1 MEPLPSSSNGFHGKV
16 GNDSEKMCNPGNNS
30 SKETSSEKKTKP
42 PLPLSHGSLKRSGF
56 SDTIISSSD
65 LEFLDL
71 ELEKLEKGRKDGIL
85 NQSEING
92 ILKEGKKDNGVVK
105 KKREKDDG
113 FGKEG
118 KKDGVVVRDGVKD
131 DGVLKEEKKD
141 DGVLKEDKK
150 DDGVAKEG
158 KKDGVLK
165 EGKKDDGVGKKSKKD
180 GVAKEGKKDDGVGK
194 EGKKDD
200 GATKEGK
207 KDDGVGKEGKKDG
220 VVKEGKKDDGV
231 AKKREKDDG
240 KKDSVVKEGEKDD
253 GVEKEG
259 EKNGNLEGERE
270 GVLQEPSPRG
280 ALEDCST
287 STESETAPS
296 ASTSDS
302 EGQQAV
308 PWRDYFRAFTI
319 KPSKHIQTF
328 RTIKKP
334 GPRLTRI
341 KTKKIREELV
351 PVLNTSSLDG
361 ADIYC
366 LKSTWRN
373 FSLSEIVAAT
383 DNFSQENLIGE
394 GGYAEVYRGELTDG
408 QIVAI
413 KRLIRGSSEEM
424 TVDFLSELGIM
435 AHVDHPNIAKVIGY
449 GVDGGMH
456 LVLQLSAHGSL
467 ASLLYGEKEKLD
479 YTTRFKIA
487 LGTAHGLQYLHEGG
501 QRRIIHKDIK
511 ASNILLSEDFEA
523 QISDFGLA
531 KWLPDKWTHHT
542 VSKIEGTFGY
552 LPPEFFMHGIVDEK
566 TDVYAF
572 GVLVLELI
580 TGKQA
585 IDSSQH
591 SLVMWAKPLLMK
603 NNVKELVDPSLADA
617 YDEKQMQF
625 LVFTASSCIHQ
636 ASNVRPHMNQV
647 IEMLK
652 GNEQVLKELNELQN
666 PMLQRTYSE
675 ELLDAEEYNSTK
687 HLSDLNRQ
695 MEMVLDNEEC

>member
-1 MEPLPSSSNGFHGKV
+1 MEPLASSSNGFHGKV
-16 GNDSEKMCNPGNNS
+16 GNGSEKMSIIESNGC
-30 SKETSSEKKTKP
+30 KETSRKNKAKP
-42 PLPLSHGSLKRSGF
+42 PLPYLPARSLKRASF
-56 SDTIISSSD
+56 SDTSISSHD
-65 LEFLDL
+65 TGLLNL
-71 ELEKLEKGRKDGIL
+71 ELETLSQKSKKDVVSKDG
-85 NQSEING
+85 E
-92 ILKEGKKDNGVVK
+92 
-105 KKREKDDG
+105 
-113 FGKEG
+113 
-118 KKDGVVVRDGVKD
+118 KDGVVKGGKKDVTLKEGGKDGV
-131 DGVLKEEKKD
+131 V
-141 DGVLKEDKK
+141 
-150 DDGVAKEG
+150 KEG

-165 EGKKDDGVGKKSKKD
+165 EGEKGGV
-180 GVAKEGKKDDGVGK
+180 VKEGKKDSVV
-194 EGKKDD
+194 KK
-200 GATKEGK
+200 
-207 KDDGVGKEGKKDG
+207 GKKDG
-220 VVKEGKKDDGV
+220 VVKEGKKDGVLKEGEKDGV
-231 AKKREKDDG
+231 VKEG
-240 KKDSVVKEGEKDD
+240 KKDSVLKEGEKDGVVKEGKKDGVLKEGEKDGVVKEGEKD
-253 GVEKEG
+253 GVLKEG
-259 EKNGNLEGERE
+259 EKDGVVKEGKKDGVLKEGEKDGVVKE
-270 GVLQEPSPRG
+270 GEKDGVSEGEKDDDDVKQESSPRG
-280 ALEDCST
+280 VSEDCST

-296 ASTSDS
+296 TSTSDS
-302 EGQQAV
+302 EVQPVV

-319 KPSKHIQTF
+319 RPSKHIQTF

-341 KTKKIREELV
+341 KTKRIREELV
-351 PVLNTSSLDG
+351 PVLSTSSMDG

-366 LKSTWRN
+366 LKSSWRN
-373 FSLSEIVAAT
+373 FSLSEIQTAT
-383 DNFSQENLIGE
+383 NNFGQENLIGE
-394 GGYAEVYRGELTDG
+394 GGYAEVYKGELTDG

-424 TVDFLSELGIM
+424 TIDFLSELGIM

-456 LVLQLSAHGSL
+456 LILQLSVHGSL
-467 ASLLYGEKEKLD
+467 ASLLYGPKEKLD
-479 YTTRFKIA
+479 YATRFKIA
-487 LGTAHGLQYLHEGG
+487 LGTALGLQYLHEGC

-566 TDVYAF
+566 TDVYAY

-603 NNVKELVDPSLADA
+603 NSVKELVDPTLADA
-617 YDEKQMQF
+617 YDEKQMEF

-636 ASNVRPHMNQV
+636 ASMLRPQMNQV
-647 IEMLK
+647 IEMLR
-652 GNEQVLKELNELQN
+652 GNEQVLEEVHELQN

-675 ELLDAEEYNSTK
+675 ELFDAEEYNSTK
-687 HLSDLNRQ
+687 HLSDLTRQ
-695 MEMVLDNEEC
+695 MEMILDCDDEI